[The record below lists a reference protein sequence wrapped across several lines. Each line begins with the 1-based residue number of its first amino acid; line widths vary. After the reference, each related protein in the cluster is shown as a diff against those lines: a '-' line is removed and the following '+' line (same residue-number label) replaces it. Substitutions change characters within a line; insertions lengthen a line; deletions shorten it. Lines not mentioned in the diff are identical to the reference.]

1 MNLLR
6 ILLLISAL
14 WCFSALLWLLL
25 KTRSYGARRLF
36 APASG
41 RPIMGALYAFTLGLA
56 PWAKESVRRNLPSYF
71 SGITFHLGI
80 FASFILLVF
89 FSSALVPPSLLVSF
103 LGFIAL
109 AGCLAGIG
117 LLLKRLLKNELRSLS
132 VPDDY
137 LANLL
142 SSLFCGLAFL
152 AHSVPALT
160 PAWLI
165 SAILLL
171 IYIPLGKTRH
181 CLYFFTSRYH
191 FGSFYGRR
199 GTFPPG
205 PGRG

>member
-1 MNLLR
+1 MSFLR
-6 ILLLISAL
+6 ILLLVSAL
-14 WCFSALLWLLL
+14 WCFAALLRLFI
-25 KTRSYGARRLF
+25 KTRAYGTRRLF
-36 APASG
+36 APEAG
-41 RPIMGALYAFTLGLA
+41 RPMLGACYAFTLGLA
-56 PWAKESVRRNLPSYF
+56 PWAKESVRHNLVSYF
-71 SGITFHLGI
+71 GGITFHLGI
-80 FASFILLVF
+80 FTAFLLLVF
-89 FSSALVPPSLLVSF
+89 YFSALVPPAWLNSLL
-103 LGFIAL
+103 GFAAL
-109 AGCLAGIG
+109 TGCLAGLG
-117 LLLKRLLKNELRSLS
+117 LLLKRLLKKELRALS

-152 AHSVPALT
+152 ANSLPALT

-171 IYIPLGKTRH
+171 IYVPLGKTRH

-205 PGRG
+205 PGRA